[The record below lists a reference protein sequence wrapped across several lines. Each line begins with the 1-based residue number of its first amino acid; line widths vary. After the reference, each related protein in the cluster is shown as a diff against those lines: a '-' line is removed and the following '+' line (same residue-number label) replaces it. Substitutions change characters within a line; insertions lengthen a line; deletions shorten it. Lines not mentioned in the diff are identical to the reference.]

1 MRADLNC
8 FNDRI
13 WGEFGLCDDSCLE
26 GVSML
31 ADDATREEGAK
42 IYLKKMAGNRT
53 RRIDCSQ
60 TAIRSPSPRRKLIG

>member
-42 IYLKKMAGNRT
+42 IYLKKWREIEREESIV
-53 RRIDCSQ
+53 RR
-60 TAIRSPSPRRKLIG
+60 RRFGRRVREES

>member
-1 MRADLNC
+1 MNVRADLNC

-42 IYLKKMAGNRT
+42 IYLKKWREIEREASIV
-53 RRIDCSQ
+53 RR
-60 TAIRSPSPRRKLIG
+60 RRFGRRVREES

>member
-42 IYLKKMAGNRT
+42 IYLKKWREIEHEESIV
-53 RRIDCSQ
+53 RR
-60 TAIRSPSPRRKLIG
+60 RRFGRRVREES